1 MDLDSN
7 LKLFENTF
15 ITGNV
20 DILGSIDIRND
31 LFTNKLEIDEKL
43 TVNNFTYIDKNLNIN
58 KDLLTTNIKTN
69 GLLDLEK
76 NLFVE
81 ESLNTDSSLECIN
94 IDSIEFDLYF
104 NKKKRNYLFNN
115 NVLIYNTTNIGNYV
129 KLPNLLL
136 DGNLSSKNIN
146 CINAN
151 LNVINTENVKAKN
164 METDYT
170 INVNNNI
177 DLDGNLNLLGDIN
190 VTNNLN
196 IRYASIIFKEN
207 SSFVVGQ
214 NKYDYNISYGLRTNY
229 ERDTLEAYTNDE
241 WKSITELNTS
251 DYRTR
256 ILFKEYDDKDAFNID
271 IIQNNNL
278 TMQFNNVEQKLN
290 IYKNVVNIYNNL
302 NINDR
307 LTTYNNLNI
316 KQNLNCNN
324 DLIIN
329 GLLNL
334 PTDLESD
341 GMLRYNKD
349 KKEIE
354 FYKDRWGYINMT
366 NIDNGMIIDDND
378 SLNLYTNKDHTEGLI
393 LDNNINII
401 RNNLNI
407 NSNLV
412 CTSGLEIINNMNV
425 KNSIY
430 FNNICE
436 LKSNINSIIGH
447 VTPNFNNIDINNNKY
462 LNINDEIKDPF
473 LLNKYESELYHCK
486 LYNNE
491 LNYVVS
497 PEIFYNKDM
506 TVNNHNLLYSKIYS
520 IYDLVINKFE
530 IYSILKNNNSV
541 DYTKSLNV
549 DNLYLI
555 IIYDDLNNI
564 IYNNTNYN
572 KDKIILKKKVNYKIK
587 IQKKT
592 NLNQPVDIFIKLLGY
607 YYNEILLEN
616 KMSKFLYKI
625 DSIFRVE
632 TEFEKDLNLKNN
644 VNLEKNI
651 ISNDF
656 IINKLIIH
664 PNINSNK
671 SNSNILS
678 ICNNMNENIFS
689 INENNIILGNY
700 NNDIDKNVNRI
711 YIKTPKNK
719 DSLYIK
725 GDSIIEKDINIK
737 NDLSIK
743 NNCILENINCDTL
756 KIQNNLTINN
766 NINLNNIFIKN
777 LISENLN
784 IYNSSEIKINKLD
797 NIEDIDINNLKNNNI
812 IINEKY
818 INFNNKLYV
827 NCENNININSDESF
841 NLFSIGNKINPNL
854 SIYPNGM
861 IEMYAN
867 KLILNNIDIIEVI
880 NTIKSQII

>member
-1 MDLDSN
+1 M
-7 LKLFENTF
+7 
-15 ITGNV
+15 I
-20 DILGSIDIRND
+20 
-31 LFTNKLEIDEKL
+31 
-43 TVNNFTYIDKNLNIN
+43 
-58 KDLLTTNIKTN
+58 
-69 GLLDLEK
+69 
-76 NLFVE
+76 
-81 ESLNTDSSLECIN
+81 
-94 IDSIEFDLYF
+94 IEQ
-104 NKKKRNYLFNN
+104 
-115 NVLIYNTTNIGNYV
+115 V
-129 KLPNLLL
+129 
-136 DGNLSSKNIN
+136 
-146 CINAN
+146 
-151 LNVINTENVKAKN
+151 
-164 METDYT
+164 
-170 INVNNNI
+170 
-177 DLDGNLNLLGDIN
+177 
-190 VTNNLN
+190 
-196 IRYASIIFKEN
+196 
-207 SSFVVGQ
+207 
-214 NKYDYNISYGLRTNY
+214 
-229 ERDTLEAYTNDE
+229 
-241 WKSITELNTS
+241 
-251 DYRTR
+251 
-256 ILFKEYDDKDAFNID
+256 LFKEYDDKDAFNID

-302 NINDR
+302 NISDR

-316 KQNLNCNN
+316 KKNLNCNN

-354 FYKDRWGYINMT
+354 FYKDRWGYINMS

-378 SLNLYTNKDHTEGLI
+378 SLNLYTNKEHTEGLI

-412 CTSGLEIINNMNV
+412 CTSGLEIKNNMNV
-425 KNSIY
+425 KKSIY

-436 LKSNINSIIGH
+436 LKSNINSIVAH

-462 LNINDEIKDPF
+462 FNINDEIKDPY

-486 LYNNE
+486 LYNSE
-491 LNYVVS
+491 LNCIVS
-497 PEIFYNKDM
+497 SNIFYNKDIK
-506 TVNNHNLLYSKIYS
+506 VNDHDVLFSKIYS
-520 IYDLVINKFE
+520 VYDLVINNFE
-530 IYSILKNNNSV
+530 IYSILKDDNTIN
-541 DYTKSLNV
+541 YIKSFYVN
-549 DNLYLI
+549 NLYSI

-564 IYNNTNYN
+564 IYDNRNYN
-572 KDKIILKKKVNYKIK
+572 KDKLILKKKVNYKIK
-587 IQKKT
+587 KQKKT

-616 KMSKFLYKI
+616 EMSKFLYKI
-625 DSIFRVE
+625 DRIRVE

-644 VNLEKNI
+644 LNLERSI
-651 ISNDF
+651 ISNNF

-671 SNSNILS
+671 SSSNILS

-700 NNDIDKNVNRI
+700 NNNLEKNVNKI
-711 YIKTPKNK
+711 YIKTPINK

-725 GDSIIEKDINIK
+725 GDSIIEKDLNII

-743 NNCILENINCDTL
+743 NNCILENINHNTL

-766 NINLNNIFIKN
+766 NINLENIFIKK

-797 NIEDIDINNLKNNNI
+797 NIEKINIKNLKNNNV

-827 NCENNININSDESF
+827 NYENNININSDESF
-841 NLFSIGNKINPNL
+841 NLFSIGNKIKPNL

-861 IEMYAN
+861 VKIYTN
-867 KLILNNIDIIEVI
+867 KLILNNIDIIKEM
-880 NTIKSQII
+880 NTIKVK